1 MKIADFGLARDV
13 HQIDYYRK
21 TTDVSYNRFL
31 VLLYTS
37 ERTEW
42 SSIRSVVIRLT
53 SRKCEYFSEN
63 ISFKNMITDAT

>member
-42 SSIRSVVIRLT
+42 SSIQTQTQLEQE
-53 SRKCEYFSEN
+53 RKKGIMGLAIERV
-63 ISFKNMITDAT
+63 

>member
-1 MKIADFGLARDV
+1 MVGEDNTMKIADFGLARDV

-31 VLLYTS
+31 VFLYTS

-42 SSIRSVVIRLT
+42 SSIQTQTQLEQE
-53 SRKCEYFSEN
+53 RKKGIMGLAIERV
-63 ISFKNMITDAT
+63 

>member
-37 ERTEW
+37 ERTKW
-42 SSIRSVVIRLT
+42 SSIQTQTQLEQE
-53 SRKCEYFSEN
+53 RKKGIMGLAIERV
-63 ISFKNMITDAT
+63 

>member
-42 SSIRSVVIRLT
+42 SSIQMQTQLEQE
-53 SRKCEYFSEN
+53 RKKGIMGLAIERV
-63 ISFKNMITDAT
+63 

>member
-37 ERTEW
+37 EDRVEFH
-42 SSIRSVVIRLT
+42 SDA
-53 SRKCEYFSEN
+53 
-63 ISFKNMITDAT
+63 DAT

>member
-1 MKIADFGLARDV
+1 MVGEDNTMKIADFGLARDV

-42 SSIRSVVIRLT
+42 SSIQTQTQLEQE
-53 SRKCEYFSEN
+53 RKKGIMGLAIERV
-63 ISFKNMITDAT
+63 